1 MAPFEEEE
9 STVPSKQC
17 AVSMKTMTNL
27 HELNC
32 IRINVILRIW
42 IAATFFNYQTLREY
56 MLKIFSNNEQLFNR
70 FKNMVSKSWQFVII
84 GVYAFRS
91 KLC

>member
-56 MLKIFSNNEQLFNR
+56 MLKIFSDNEDYLIALKIWYR
-70 FKNMVSKSWQFVII
+70 RVGSS
-84 GVYAFRS
+84 
-91 KLC
+91 L

>member
-42 IAATFFNYQTLREY
+42 TAATFFNYQTLREY
-56 MLKIFSNNEQLFNR
+56 MLKIFSDNEDYLIALKIWYR
-70 FKNMVSKSWQFVII
+70 RVGSC
-84 GVYAFRS
+84 
-91 KLC
+91 L